1 MHKRGVLAQCAAIP
15 GCLAAALLCSG
26 MGAAEAQTPAATANP
41 IVPTSAA
48 SSAAPYQDRVIE
60 GMPAQEPDDLAPRA
74 YNSGGLP
81 RSYSLEALWDQ
92 QQSQGLRRSQQ
103 GLKAHGFLD
112 TMHYGSFSGQLT
124 LQNVA
129 VDDGSA
135 NPGPANAS
143 SFVLRQIGMPFD
155 GGWRADNAVGM
166 LNLPSIELARTN
178 PRLALPTP
186 AMQGVTTQWQQNQGL
201 QVLAG
206 WGRAG
211 SFTGYPVAR
220 FGTSAGS
227 YGALGLQQNTRASD
241 GVWQWG
247 ALMAQ
252 AHQVPP
258 VFSPAPSGTAL
269 VNARAGYAAVRREW
283 SDGTSLGKPAFA
295 QLNAL
300 SGENHGA
307 DAAGTATPNASGLWL
322 DGGFSRGAHQHQ
334 WGLFRLEPQL
344 GWLDLPTASDLQGG
358 YWRHAWRTRQ
368 WSLDSGLE
376 LLRPVAGS
384 TPQGFF
390 ANSSSRYQYSTSTS
404 FGAALNLRRY
414 GVQTQSLLV
423 YTQFTNALGHTRAQL
438 DLASASTGEQQNKV
452 QIDHDWNFVQNM
464 HVATALSLDRE
475 RRPTAN
481 GITRSR
487 GLGLA
492 TNIEYAL
499 GQRWSLN
506 SSLQGRWSGEQTQY
520 TLNAGISWRMTPQW
534 TVLANV
540 YANQGSSS
548 ATALAQSPLSSPV
561 AGTARS
567 QDRGLFV
574 ALRYQ
579 DAAGTPSA
587 PTGGAPGAAAGR
599 LLGSVYLDENKNAR
613 RDAAERGAAN
623 VTVLL
628 DGRYA
633 VQTDAQGRF
642 EFAYVV
648 AGPHVLTVISDNLP
662 LPWVLEQDGRTALR
676 IYTRETTTI
685 DLAASKP

>member
-1 MHKRGVLAQCAAIP
+1 
-15 GCLAAALLCSG
+15 
-26 MGAAEAQTPAATANP
+26 
-41 IVPTSAA
+41 
-48 SSAAPYQDRVIE
+48 
-60 GMPAQEPDDLAPRA
+60 
-74 YNSGGLP
+74 
-81 RSYSLEALWDQ
+81 
-92 QQSQGLRRSQQ
+92 
-103 GLKAHGFLD
+103 
-112 TMHYGSFSGQLT
+112 
-124 LQNVA
+124 
-129 VDDGSA
+129 
-135 NPGPANAS
+135 
-143 SFVLRQIGMPFD
+143 
-155 GGWRADNAVGM
+155 
-166 LNLPSIELARTN
+166 
-178 PRLALPTP
+178 
-186 AMQGVTTQWQQNQGL
+186 
-201 QVLAG
+201 
-206 WGRAG
+206 
-211 SFTGYPVAR
+211 
-220 FGTSAGS
+220 
-227 YGALGLQQNTRASD
+227 
-241 GVWQWG
+241 
-247 ALMAQ
+247 
-252 AHQVPP
+252 
-258 VFSPAPSGTAL
+258 
-269 VNARAGYAAVRREW
+269 
-283 SDGTSLGKPAFA
+283 
-295 QLNAL
+295 
-300 SGENHGA
+300 
-307 DAAGTATPNASGLWL
+307 
-322 DGGFSRGAHQHQ
+322 
-334 WGLFRLEPQL
+334 
-344 GWLDLPTASDLQGG
+344 
-358 YWRHAWRTRQ
+358 
-368 WSLDSGLE
+368 
-376 LLRPVAGS
+376 
-384 TPQGFF
+384 
-390 ANSSSRYQYSTSTS
+390 
-404 FGAALNLRRY
+404 
-414 GVQTQSLLV
+414 
-423 YTQFTNALGHTRAQL
+423 
-438 DLASASTGEQQNKV
+438 V